1 MSADHHESPGP
12 ATPDAGPRDRP
23 GSRGAPGA
31 VEPATWR
38 ELLGREHLGAAVV
51 LAGGVLAGAINIY
64 LAASLLPT
72 AVADLGGA
80 SFYAW
85 NMTVYLVAMVV
96 ATMLTGRSL
105 SLWGHVGSY
114 LAGFGTFAVGS
125 LACAVSPVMAVLLV
139 SRGIQGLGAGL
150 LSGLGFAVIRSALPS
165 RLWTRGTALMSA
177 MYGVGNFA
185 GPALGGL
192 FAQFGAWRPAFVAM
206 AVLGVGCGALVPRA
220 LPRTQRPERSER
232 PGGGRGSVPVGAL
245 SLVTAAA
252 GAVSV
257 AGIVTGTLAKAAVI
271 GVALL
276 LMGGFV
282 LQERRGGSRI
292 LPRATYQRGSS
303 LKWVYLTIGVLTF
316 GVAVESFLPLFGQ
329 RLAGL
334 PPLVAGFFAAA
345 VSLGW
350 SVTQIAGSSVT
361 GHRAVR
367 RLRVLGPVLLAA
379 GLLVQGLLQRADTP
393 GWLVLVWVP
402 VLFAA
407 GAGIGLA
414 YPHLSV
420 AAMSS
425 TRDPEEGGRAAAAIA
440 TVTSLSIAFGTAIA
454 GILVNLGDG
463 SMLDAARYVLFG
475 FAAICATGA
484 LTAHAANRS
493 NRAESIAAAPLPQ
506 DR

>member
-1 MSADHHESPGP
+1 MSADHDEQPGGRRP
-12 ATPDAGPRDRP
+12 ATAPPTGHVAAGW
-23 GSRGAPGA
+23 G
-31 VEPATWR
+31 

-72 AVADLGGA
+72 AVAELGGA

-85 NMTVYLVAMVV
+85 NMTVYLVAMVI
-96 ATMLTGRSL
+96 ATMLTARSL
-105 SLWGHVGSY
+105 STWGNVGSY
-114 LAGFGTFAVGS
+114 LAGFATFTVGS
-125 LACAVSPVMAVLLV
+125 LACAVSPAMAVLLV
-139 SRGIQGLGAGL
+139 SRGVQGLGAGL

-192 FAQFGAWRPAFVAM
+192 FAQFGAWRPAFAAM
-206 AVLGVGCGALVPRA
+206 AVIGVGCGAIVPRA
-220 LPRTQRPERSER
+220 MPRD
-232 PGGGRGSVPVGAL
+232 GRGERGERGAPGAVPVASL
-245 SLVTAAA
+245 VLVTAAA

-257 AGIVTGTLAKAAVI
+257 AAVVAGTPAKAAVLAL
-271 GVALL
+271 ALL
-276 LMGGFV
+276 FAGGFV
-282 LQERRGGSRI
+282 VHERRSGRRVF
-292 LPRATYQRGSS
+292 PEATYRRGSS
-303 LKWVYLTIGVLTF
+303 LKWAYLTIGVLTF

-350 SVTQIAGSSVT
+350 STTQIGSSSVT
-361 GHRAVR
+361 GRRAVR
-367 RLRVLGPVLLAA
+367 RLRVLGPMLLAA
-379 GLLVQGLLQRADTP
+379 GLLVQGLVQRADTP

-420 AAMSS
+420 AVMTS

-440 TVTSLSIAFGTAIA
+440 TVTSLSIAFGTAVA
-454 GILVNLGDG
+454 GILVNLGG
-463 SMLDAARYVLFG
+463 ASMLDSARYVLFG
-475 FAAICATGA
+475 FAAVCATGA
-484 LTAHAANRS
+484 LTARAAGRTD
-493 NRAESIAAAPLPQ
+493 RAQP
-506 DR
+506 